1 MKTHFIMK
9 PCYCD
14 RLVKAIDNYIQKAD
28 NDLSDLLGKEGYAKP
43 KKTLQYAKGIED
55 DVADILTEETDYFVR
70 EAKASD
76 NLDDLQKRL
85 PEIAA
90 ATPATGKLSKA
101 FSARLSK
108 FLPEY
113 AAYYLKKTDKGLKLD
128 RVSKRTTAWIETWS
142 DDLAELMK
150 TTSTEHLEAM
160 LKKEIENGGN
170 ISQLCV
176 DLINS
181 GMEKEGKGE
190 YWTSHY
196 RARKVAV
203 TEVLRAHSV
212 AQHEAYMQ
220 SPAVE
225 SKSWR
230 HTGNYRNEPRQNHV
244 DMDGQVVLKDQPFE
258 LVGADGMIYYPMY
271 PRDTSLPAAE
281 NINCH
286 CIEQPVVDMEILG
299 LPQEE
304 RQKLQQ
310 QAIDE
315 MDDDWEAE
323 LDAQNKA
330 KAGIEDD

>member
-1 MKTHFIMK
+1 MPRFG
-9 PCYCD
+9 
-14 RLVKAIDNYIQKAD
+14 N
-28 NDLSDLLGKEGYAKP
+28 DLLGKEGYAKP

-101 FSARLSK
+101 FSAQLSK

-142 DDLAELMK
+142 EDLAELMK

-281 NINCH
+281 SINCH
-286 CIEQPVVDMEILG
+286 CIE
-299 LPQEE
+299 LPKEE
-304 RQKLQQ
+304 T
-310 QAIDE
+310 I
-315 MDDDWEAE
+315 
-323 LDAQNKA
+323 
-330 KAGIEDD
+330 

>member
-1 MKTHFIMK
+1 M
-9 PCYCD
+9 
-14 RLVKAIDNYIQKAD
+14 
-28 NDLSDLLGKEGYAKP
+28 
-43 KKTLQYAKGIED
+43 
-55 DVADILTEETDYFVR
+55 
-70 EAKASD
+70 
-76 NLDDLQKRL
+76 
-85 PEIAA
+85 
-90 ATPATGKLSKA
+90 
-101 FSARLSK
+101 
-108 FLPEY
+108 
-113 AAYYLKKTDKGLKLD
+113 KLD

-258 LVGADGMIYYPMY
+258 LVGADGMI
-271 PRDTSLPAAE
+271 
-281 NINCH
+281 
-286 CIEQPVVDMEILG
+286 
-299 LPQEE
+299 
-304 RQKLQQ
+304 
-310 QAIDE
+310 
-315 MDDDWEAE
+315 
-323 LDAQNKA
+323 
-330 KAGIEDD
+330 

>member
-1 MKTHFIMK
+1 MKTRFIMR

-101 FSARLSK
+101 FSAQLSK

-142 DDLAELMK
+142 DDLSELMK

-212 AQHEAYMQ
+212 AQHEA
-220 SPAVE
+220 
-225 SKSWR
+225 
-230 HTGNYRNEPRQNHV
+230 
-244 DMDGQVVLKDQPFE
+244 
-258 LVGADGMIYYPMY
+258 
-271 PRDTSLPAAE
+271 
-281 NINCH
+281 
-286 CIEQPVVDMEILG
+286 
-299 LPQEE
+299 
-304 RQKLQQ
+304 
-310 QAIDE
+310 
-315 MDDDWEAE
+315 
-323 LDAQNKA
+323 
-330 KAGIEDD
+330 

>member
-1 MKTHFIMK
+1 MK

-43 KKTLQYAKGIED
+43 KKTLQYAKDLED

-190 YWTSHY
+190 CFQRHRHEPGY
-196 RARKVAV
+196 
-203 TEVLRAHSV
+203 VLQHAALHAEQVQQRQAALAH
-212 AQHEAYMQ
+212 E
-220 SPAVE
+220 PAPCA
-225 SKSWR
+225 
-230 HTGNYRNEPRQNHV
+230 G
-244 DMDGQVVLKDQPFE
+244 
-258 LVGADGMIYYPMY
+258 VGAA
-271 PRDTSLPAAE
+271 SAE
-281 NINCH
+281 PDH
-286 CIEQPVVDMEILG
+286 REG
-299 LPQEE
+299 
-304 RQKLQQ
+304 RRG
-310 QAIDE
+310 A
-315 MDDDWEAE
+315 
-323 LDAQNKA
+323 
-330 KAGIEDD
+330 